1 MSKRLNIQDMKTNSL
16 LNRIDGKDALQL
28 LPQHMNDELVSSIA
42 EKLSKWRRGELTD
55 TKERVDLE
63 EFAQHWGTIVL
74 PSHFPVLV
82 EAMYDERTCIMMVLI
97 LMGELDYL
105 VQQEIVSRELNYR
118 TYDSTNLFDEDRLK
132 FMVPQF
138 ASTFFEYN
146 GMAPFAT
153 EQVRAAMSASIER
166 FLNDS
171 LKRVVPKSL
180 Q

>member
-16 LNRIDGKDALQL
+16 LNRIDGKNALQL
-28 LPQHMNDELVSSIA
+28 LPQQMDTEFVSSIA
-42 EKLSKWRRGELTD
+42 AKLSKWRRGELTD
-55 TKERVDLE
+55 TKERVELE

-74 PSHFPVLV
+74 PSHCPVLV
-82 EAMYDERTCIMMVLI
+82 EAMYDEGTCIMMVLI

-105 VQQEIVSRELNYR
+105 VQQEIVSRELNCR
-118 TYDSTNLFDEDRLK
+118 TYDSTKLFDGDRLK
-132 FMVPQF
+132 FKAPQF

-153 EQVRAAMSASIER
+153 EQVRSAISVSIER
-166 FLNDS
+166 FLDDS
-171 LKRVVPKSL
+171 FRRVVPKSL